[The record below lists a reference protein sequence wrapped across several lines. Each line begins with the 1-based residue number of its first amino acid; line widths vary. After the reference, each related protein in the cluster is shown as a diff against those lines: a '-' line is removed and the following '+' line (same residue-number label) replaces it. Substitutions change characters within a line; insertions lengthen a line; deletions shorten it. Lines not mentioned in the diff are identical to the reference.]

1 MDATNLR
8 TQGADAMDYGCT
20 QRITDAHNGRYSI
33 RKQRMT
39 RPLTAIINAY
49 CLYPGL
55 TIALD
60 LPVGSVTSPIVPG
73 NDPGTLPFPPNST
86 TNQTKK
92 VKETYKGDD
101 VMIALYTKCGEIE
114 SI

>member
-1 MDATNLR
+1 M
-8 TQGADAMDYGCT
+8 
-20 QRITDAHNGRYSI
+20 
-33 RKQRMT
+33 
-39 RPLTAIINAY
+39 
-49 CLYPGL
+49 
-55 TIALD
+55 IALD
-60 LPVGSVTSPIVPG
+60 SPVGSVTSPIVPG
-73 NDPGTLPFPPNST
+73 NDPGTLPFPRNST